1 MSGFRRIISVYLTAA
16 VILGLAFSCFGT
28 GSISV
33 FSLPENSGVIKEPVT
48 EEASVSTPPTEY
60 KETES
65 TAEENSS
72 AENNTYS
79 EESTGAQ
86 DAETEEKLQQYCG
99 RHRITK
105 GEAIRKGIHL
115 LLDAKK

>member
-1 MSGFRRIISVYLTAA
+1 MSPKMGR
-16 VILGLAFSCFGT
+16 
-28 GSISV
+28 
-33 FSLPENSGVIKEPVT
+33 PK
-48 EEASVSTPPTEY
+48 
-60 KETES
+60 
-65 TAEENSS
+65 
-72 AENNTYS
+72 AENPKSIRYS
-79 EESTGAQ
+79 IRL